1 MLVFTDKGKLKKRIK
16 ELEKSL
22 EESEYNEEQLRKQVK
37 RLVSEIT
44 SMDYRHE
51 ADEERWAEKLESYE
65 ESLKRRDLTI
75 ADIKEEESERYTS
88 LYDSFIETRKLLD
101 SFVERCIGLESEN
114 NSLKVELNGAE
125 REVERLKEQS
135 KSPYPSVVINVDVR
149 DTLTKQLVKSLK
161 QVNEAFEK
169 RSKEKRY
176 IFSCEGL
183 DYSSENRTELAR
195 CVDSMYKLSL
205 HDYAS
210 LVRLLESL
218 EKELEHKDF
227 ANGGRSFYSNKL
239 QERVFITLKATKEEI
254 QMGYLT
260 KGQVIALTVGIA
272 TVFGAILVCCFGF
285 FVLLFGAATVFQ
297 FLGVVWVLFAAKHFI
312 DATFKLYDKAKEEF
326 LQDGF

>member
-16 ELEKSL
+16 ELE
-22 EESEYNEEQLRKQVK
+22 EAIRESEYNEGQLRKQVN

-65 ESLKRRDLTI
+65 ESLKRRDLKI
-75 ADIKEEESERYTS
+75 SSMELLHEQLEEQIESLEEELEKASEGSVAMLSDLRLAESAYNNLNELLQKSNKS
-88 LYDSFIETRKLLD
+88 LGACGERLWELEEENGHLRK
-101 SFVERCIGLESEN
+101 ELEEA
-114 NSLKVELNGAE
+114 VAELNGCNP
-125 REVERLKEQS
+125 S
-135 KSPYPSVVINVDVR
+135 KSSYPTVTINVDVR
-149 DTLTKQLVKSLK
+149 DVLAKQLAKSLK

-176 IFSCEGL
+176 IFSCECL
-183 DYSSENRTELAR
+183 DYSSDNRTELAR
-195 CVDSMYKLSL
+195 CIDSMYKLSL

-254 QMGYLT
+254 
-260 KGQVIALTVGIA
+260 
-272 TVFGAILVCCFGF
+272 
-285 FVLLFGAATVFQ
+285 
-297 FLGVVWVLFAAKHFI
+297 
-312 DATFKLYDKAKEEF
+312 
-326 LQDGF
+326 

>member
-16 ELEKSL
+16 ELEEDL
-22 EESEYNEEQLRKQVK
+22 RESEYNEGQLRKQVN

-51 ADEERWAEKLESYE
+51 QDEERWAEQLESYE
-65 ESLKRRDLTI
+65 EKLIQRDLTI
-75 ADIKEEESERYTS
+75 SAMELLHKQLEEQIESLEEELEKASEGSVAMLNDLRLVESAYNDLDELLQKTNKS
-88 LYDSFIETRKLLD
+88 LEACGERLWELEEENSHLRK
-101 SFVERCIGLESEN
+101 ELEEA
-114 NSLKVELNGAE
+114 VAELNGCNP
-125 REVERLKEQS
+125 S
-135 KSPYPSVVINVDVR
+135 KSPYPTVTINVDVR
-149 DTLTKQLVKSLK
+149 DALTVQLSKALK

-183 DYSSENRTELAR
+183 DYSSDNRTELAR
-195 CVDSMYKLSL
+195 CIDSMYKLSL

-254 QMGYLT
+254 
-260 KGQVIALTVGIA
+260 
-272 TVFGAILVCCFGF
+272 
-285 FVLLFGAATVFQ
+285 
-297 FLGVVWVLFAAKHFI
+297 
-312 DATFKLYDKAKEEF
+312 
-326 LQDGF
+326 

>member
-1 MLVFTDKGKLKKRIK
+1 MLLFSDKNELKRRIKALEEGLSEANLLKKRYK
-16 ELEKSL
+16 ERL
-22 EESEYNEEQLRKQVK
+22 EELSEQL
-37 RLVSEIT
+37 T

-51 ADEERWAEKLESYE
+51 ADEERWAEQLESYE
-65 ESLKRRDLTI
+65 EKLIQRDLKISAMELLHKQLEEQIESLEEELEKASEGSVAMISDLRLAESAYESLNELLQKVTESLKESGERQLEL
-75 ADIKEEESERYTS
+75 EEELHDAKME
-88 LYDSFIETRKLLD
+88 I
-101 SFVERCIGLESEN
+101 
-114 NSLKVELNGAE
+114 
-125 REVERLKEQS
+125 ERLKEQS

-149 DTLTKQLVKSLK
+149 DTLTKQLAKSLK

-183 DYSSENRTELAR
+183 DYSSDNRTELAR
-195 CVDSMYKLSL
+195 CIDSMYKLSL

-254 QMGYLT
+254 
-260 KGQVIALTVGIA
+260 
-272 TVFGAILVCCFGF
+272 
-285 FVLLFGAATVFQ
+285 
-297 FLGVVWVLFAAKHFI
+297 
-312 DATFKLYDKAKEEF
+312 
-326 LQDGF
+326 

>member
-1 MLVFTDKGKLKKRIK
+1 MLLFTDNGKLRKRIK
-16 ELEKSL
+16 ELEESL
-22 EESEYNEEQLRKQVK
+22 RESEYNEGQLRKQVN

-51 ADEERWAEKLESYE
+51 QDEEQWAEKLESYE

-75 ADIKEEESERYTS
+75 AEIKEEESERYAG
-88 LYDSFIETRKLLD
+88 LYDKYIEVRKLLD
-101 SFVERCIGLESEN
+101 SFTERCIELKSEN
-114 NSLKVELNGAE
+114 TSLKVDINGAE
-125 REVERLKEQS
+125 REIERLKEQS
-135 KSPYPSVVINVDVR
+135 KSPYPTVTVNVDVR
-149 DTLTKQLVKSLK
+149 DTLAKQLAKSLK
-161 QVNEAFEK
+161 QANEAFEK

-183 DYSSENRTELAR
+183 DYSSDNRTELAR
-195 CVDSMYKLSL
+195 CIDNMYKLSL

-254 QMGYLT
+254 
-260 KGQVIALTVGIA
+260 
-272 TVFGAILVCCFGF
+272 
-285 FVLLFGAATVFQ
+285 
-297 FLGVVWVLFAAKHFI
+297 
-312 DATFKLYDKAKEEF
+312 
-326 LQDGF
+326 